1 MSHVELDEATELDDG
16 IPAELA
22 DDYVAL
28 VDGLAHINVFGGRC
42 GTDHRHVAQISAAC
56 RVAA

>member
-16 IPAELA
+16 NPAELV

-28 VDGLAHINVFGGRC
+28 VDGLAHINVFGRRC
-42 GTDHRHVAQISAAC
+42 GTDDRHVAQISAAC